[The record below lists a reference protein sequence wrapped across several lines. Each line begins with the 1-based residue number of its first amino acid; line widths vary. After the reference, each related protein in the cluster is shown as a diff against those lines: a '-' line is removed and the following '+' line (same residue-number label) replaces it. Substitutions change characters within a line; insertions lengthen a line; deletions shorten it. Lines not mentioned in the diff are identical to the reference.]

1 MSMNMKKVGKISGGI
16 LLVLIIGLGGGLAIG
31 RLMVLKVEGSTQAEV
46 VKSYPLCDLGE
57 FKIALPGSKYVDGR
71 LVSFE
76 PILELENDQV
86 AETLNAEEYWRA
98 VFRNEVLS
106 EVMSHTVEAF
116 RTPEGMLDL
125 AAAIAKRLNAV
136 APPFTAVEVP
146 IRRVLFKSFIM
157 Q

>member
-1 MSMNMKKVGKISGGI
+1 MNMKKTAKIAGSI
-16 LLVLIIGLGGGLAIG
+16 LLVLIIGFGGGIAIG
-31 RLMVLKVEGSTQAEV
+31 RLMIVEGSKPMQKET

-57 FKIALPGSKYVDGR
+57 FKIALPGSKYVEGH

-76 PILELENDQV
+76 PVLELQNEQV
-86 AETLNAEEYWRA
+86 AETLNKEEYWRA

-106 EVMSHTVEAF
+106 EVMSHNVEAF

-125 AAAIAKRLNAV
+125 AAAIEKRLNAV
-136 APPFTAVEVP
+136 APAFSTGEVP
-146 IRRVLFKSFIM
+146 IRRVLFESFIM